1 MRKQNHIFLA
11 LCLLLTSAIVFPE
24 NLFAQKKAKNPK
36 KKSSS
41 ITKSVGVGDGVG
53 IGSGSLRIAT
63 VEREPY
69 LGLEP
74 CAKETP
80 EQISELKTAPDKNKQ
95 VEILVGRAGNPDE
108 WIRACAV
115 YRLGEFRQA
124 AQPALPVII
133 KLLRDEQNGQ
143 VWTHVETAMWKIPPA
158 RNIPLETKL
167 RDAVIGDVYDRLYA
181 IFSLAYLKL
190 SPNTF
195 QSKDVVKTLIETAKD
210 EDKTIAWLSIMVLRD
225 YAFEGTDISDAI
237 PTLSELLKNGK
248 LNPVNIVRVF
258 VPMGA
263 KALPAAPLLLDVLY
277 NPKKYAPEKDDDS
290 RYYSLYLTT
299 AIALGKIGEPLLPVL
314 EKEIEKEPFA
324 ILRVL
329 GNLYAEGTLPII
341 YKAMKHKNPEVRKS
355 AIENLPGLT
364 SIGAVNTLPHLLEA
378 LKDVN
383 SEVREKAMSKIGS
396 IARDTEIKSPELKG
410 MLKQKAVP
418 VLIER
423 LKIEEDS
430 CYAAMILGNI
440 GEDAEAAIPAL
451 VKIAK
456 RPIRNGCAVDG
467 LYNMGEK
474 GRKFLTA
481 EQIKEMKELK
491 NYKYD
496 SDLNKAKPIKPKEEP
511 KPTPAVTDSDT

>member
-24 NLFAQKKAKNPK
+24 NLFAQKKKKTVRK
-36 KKSSS
+36 KKATA
-41 ITKSVGVGDGVG
+41 TKTVGVGLKIRVALIDGVG
-53 IGSGSLRIAT
+53 
-63 VEREPY
+63 EYKREPY

-80 EQISELKTAPDKNKQ
+80 EQISELETATDKNKQ
-95 VEILVGRAGNPDE
+95 VEILVGRAGNTDE

-195 QSKDVVKTLIETAKD
+195 QSKDVVKTLIETSKD
-210 EDKTIAWLSIMVLRD
+210 EDKTVAWLSIMVLRD

-277 NPKKYAPEKDDDS
+277 NPKKYAPEKENDS

-299 AIALGKIGEPLLPVL
+299 AIALGKIGEPLLPIL
-314 EKEIEKEPFA
+314 EKEIEKHPFA
-324 ILRVL
+324 ILQVL
-329 GNLYAEGTLPII
+329 RNLYAEGTLPII

-355 AIENLPGLT
+355 AIENMPGLT
-364 SIGAVNTLPHLLEA
+364 SIGAVNTLPHLLE
-378 LKDVN
+378 LTKDVN
-383 SEVREKAMSKIGS
+383 PDVRKQAISKIGS
-396 IARDTEIKSPELKG
+396 ISQFTENKSPELKE

-456 RPIRNGCAVDG
+456 QPLRNSCARFG
-467 LYNMGEK
+467 LYDIGEK
-474 GRKFLTA
+474 GRKFLTK
-481 EQIKEMKELK
+481 EQIEDVEESK

-496 SDLNKAKPIKPKEEP
+496 SDYNKAKPIKPKETP

>member
-24 NLFAQKKAKNPK
+24 SLFAQKKAKNPK
-36 KKSSS
+36 KKATA
-41 ITKSVGVGDGVG
+41 ITKSVGVSDGVG
-53 IGSGSLRIAT
+53 IGSGSLKLAT

-80 EQISELKTAPDKNKQ
+80 EQISELETATDKHKQ
-95 VEILVGRAGNPDE
+95 VEILVERAGNSDE

-124 AQPALPVII
+124 ARASLPLII
-133 KLLRDEQNGQ
+133 KLLRDEQNNQ

-158 RNIPLETKL
+158 GNIPLETKL
-167 RDAVIGDVYDRLYA
+167 RNAVIGDVYDRLYA

-190 SPNTF
+190 SANSF
-195 QSKDVVKTLIETAKD
+195 QAKDVVKTLIETAKD
-210 EDKTIAWLSIMVLRD
+210 EDKTVAWLSIMVLRD

-248 LNPVNIVRVF
+248 LNPVNVVRVF

-263 KALPAAPLLLDVLY
+263 NALPAAPLLLDVLY
-277 NPKKYAPEKDDDS
+277 NPKKYAPEKENDS

-299 AIALGKIGEPLLPVL
+299 AIALGKIGEPLLPIL
-314 EKEIEKEPFA
+314 ENEIEKEPFA

-329 GNLYAEGTLPII
+329 SNLRADGTLPII
-341 YKAMKHKNPEVRKS
+341 YKALKHKNPEVRKS

-364 SIGAVNTLPHLLEA
+364 SIGAVNTFPYLLD
-378 LKDVN
+378 LVKDIN
-383 SEVREKAMSKIGS
+383 SDVREQAMSKIGS
-396 IARDTEIKSPELKG
+396 IAQFTEDKSPELKQL
-410 MLKQKAVP
+410 LKQKAVP

-423 LKIEEDS
+423 LKIEKDS
-430 CYAAMILGNI
+430 CYAAMILGDI

-451 VKIAK
+451 VKIVK
-456 RPIRNGCAVDG
+456 PPTENHCAAIG
-467 LYNMGEK
+467 LYDIGEK
-474 GRKFLTA
+474 GRKFLTK
-481 EQIKEMKELK
+481 EQIEEVKESK
-491 NYKYD
+491 NYKFDTNY
-496 SDLNKAKPIKPKEEP
+496 NKAKPIKPKEEP